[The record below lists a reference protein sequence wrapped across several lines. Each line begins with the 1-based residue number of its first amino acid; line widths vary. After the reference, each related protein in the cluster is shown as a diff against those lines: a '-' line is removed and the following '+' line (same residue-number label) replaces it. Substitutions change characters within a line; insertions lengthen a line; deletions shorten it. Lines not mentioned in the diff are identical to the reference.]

1 MTLRRAATG
10 RSLRSVWNSTEKTAG
25 CVLRMARTQT
35 GPSMNAHGA
44 ILLAILALAAAAGA
58 EALHATAPAW
68 RTVSSV
74 NWLPD
79 RWTTPPICSGVELVI
94 GCVPPG
100 DVPAEQSETL

>member
-1 MTLRRAATG
+1 MQLRKAATG
-10 RSLRSVWNSTEKTAG
+10 RSQRSVWNSTEETAG
-25 CVLRMARTQT
+25 CALGMARTQT

-44 ILLAILALAAAAGA
+44 ILLAILTLAAAAGA

-79 RWTTPPICSGVELVI
+79 RRPTPPICTCVALVI
-94 GCVPPG
+94 GCVLPAA
-100 DVPAEQSETL
+100 VPTEPSKTL

>member
-1 MTLRRAATG
+1 
-10 RSLRSVWNSTEKTAG
+10 
-25 CVLRMARTQT
+25 
-35 GPSMNAHGA
+35 MNAHGA
-44 ILLAILALAAAAGA
+44 ILLAILTLAVAAEAK
-58 EALHATAPAW
+58 ALHATAPAW

>member
-1 MTLRRAATG
+1 
-10 RSLRSVWNSTEKTAG
+10 
-25 CVLRMARTQT
+25 
-35 GPSMNAHGA
+35 MNAHGA
-44 ILLAILALAAAAGA
+44 ILLVILTLAVAAGA
-58 EALHATAPAW
+58 KALHATAPAW

>member
-1 MTLRRAATG
+1 
-10 RSLRSVWNSTEKTAG
+10 
-25 CVLRMARTQT
+25 
-35 GPSMNAHGA
+35 MNAHGA

-58 EALHATAPAW
+58 EALHATAPVW

-79 RWTTPPICSGVELVI
+79 RWTTPPICSGVELLI

-100 DVPAEQSETL
+100 DVPTEQSET

>member
-1 MTLRRAATG
+1 
-10 RSLRSVWNSTEKTAG
+10 
-25 CVLRMARTQT
+25 
-35 GPSMNAHGA
+35 MNAHGA

-58 EALHATAPAW
+58 EALQATAPAW

>member
-1 MTLRRAATG
+1 
-10 RSLRSVWNSTEKTAG
+10 
-25 CVLRMARTQT
+25 
-35 GPSMNAHGA
+35 MNAHGA
-44 ILLAILALAAAAGA
+44 ILLAILTLAVAAGA
-58 EALHATAPAW
+58 KALHATAPAW